1 MEPLPRGANFVRA
14 KMLWEIGL
22 HIAGNPETP
31 YGGNRDMAGW
41 RLIGF
46 PGARYDYRDF
56 VTRHGEPYPLPPVS
70 LKGRPEW
77 TKG

>member
-46 PGARYDYRDF
+46 PGAIAVHRENIEKFKNKPFPND
-56 VTRHGEPYPLPPVS
+56 PVS
-70 LKGRPEW
+70 IADMS
-77 TKG
+77 